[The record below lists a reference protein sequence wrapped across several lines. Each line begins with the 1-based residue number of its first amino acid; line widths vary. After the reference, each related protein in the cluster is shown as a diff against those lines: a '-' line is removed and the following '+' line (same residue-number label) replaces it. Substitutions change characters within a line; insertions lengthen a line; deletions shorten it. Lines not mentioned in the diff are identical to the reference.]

1 LSAIDNAGA
10 VPTPTSGTATPV
22 DTNLDAPSS
31 GTIAGGVVGL
41 GAAEVARRELSEEQI
56 RELIQAE
63 IDERLS
69 AAREVDATHTERAA
83 TLRAEAVVLSD
94 LLGDV
99 STTWP

>member
-1 LSAIDNAGA
+1 
-10 VPTPTSGTATPV
+10 
-22 DTNLDAPSS
+22 
-31 GTIAGGVVGL
+31 
-41 GAAEVARRELSEEQI
+41 
-56 RELIQAE
+56 LIQAE